1 MTAPRKRP
9 LLRRLKVALLRSGAA
24 SAAAPAA
31 GPLLTAGYLAR
42 LAAWTRAHPAPF
54 EADRDE
60 EAFRYAKRERLFRHV
75 LETER
80 LDGPLDYLEFGV
92 AGGVSFRWWLAH
104 NTHPDARFAGFDTFE
119 GLAEDFG
126 PVKAGTFDMGGRVPD
141 VEDPR
146 ARFVAGFF
154 QDTLSSFL
162 LETRLGERA
171 KEKKLVVHL
180 DADLYSSTLY
190 VLTRLASAGA
200 LRPGDVLLFDE
211 FGVPMHE
218 FKAFTEFAAA
228 YRVRFAVL
236 GQANDWL
243 QAAFRLE

>member
-1 MTAPRKRP
+1 MTAPKKRP

-42 LAAWTRAHPAPF
+42 LARWARAHPAPF
-54 EADRDE
+54 EADREE
-60 EAFRYAKRERLFRHV
+60 EAFRYAKRERLFQHV
-75 LETER
+75 LETEG
-80 LDGPLDYLEFGV
+80 LGGTVDYLEFGV
-92 AGGVSFRWWLAH
+92 AGGVSFRWWLDH
-104 NTHPDARFAGFDTFE
+104 NTHPDARFVGFDTFE
-119 GLAEDFG
+119 GLPEDFG
-126 PVKAGTFDMGGRVPD
+126 PVKAGTFTAGGQAPAVD
-141 VEDPR
+141 DPR

-162 LETRLGERA
+162 AEARLDERPET
-171 KEKKLVVHL
+171 KKLVVHL
-180 DADLYSSTLY
+180 DADLFSSTLY
-190 VLTRLASAGA
+190 VLTRLHSAGVFRA
-200 LRPGDVLLFDE
+200 GDVLFFDE

-218 FKAFTEFAAA
+218 FKAFTEFVAA
-228 YRVRFAVL
+228 YRVRYRVL